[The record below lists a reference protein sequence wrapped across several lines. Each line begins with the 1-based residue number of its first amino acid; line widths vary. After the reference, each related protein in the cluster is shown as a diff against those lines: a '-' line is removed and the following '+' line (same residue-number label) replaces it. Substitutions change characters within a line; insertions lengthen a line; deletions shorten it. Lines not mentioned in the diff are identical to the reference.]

1 MFFIALI
8 VYFLRLLIS
17 ILDLTILAEVLF
29 SYLPSLKE
37 SNFYGILVS
46 INRPILEPFRRLQE
60 RFLGDF
66 MMDLSPIAAILVLN
80 ILQAII

>member
-17 ILDLTILAEVLF
+17 IFDLTILAEVLF

-46 INRPILEPFRRLQE
+46 INRPVLEPFRRLQE